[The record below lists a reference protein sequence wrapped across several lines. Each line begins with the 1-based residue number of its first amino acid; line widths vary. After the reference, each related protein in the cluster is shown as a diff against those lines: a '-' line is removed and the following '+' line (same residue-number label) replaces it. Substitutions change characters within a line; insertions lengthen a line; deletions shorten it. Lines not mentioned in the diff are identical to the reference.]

1 MGVSASFWK
10 KKCTLLCFLA
20 SLAAFGYD
28 SLKKK
33 LFSTFS
39 SSRQVDLVR
48 FELFRGDEDFEGD
61 ESELKKKSKIGEH
74 EWQR

>member
-1 MGVSASFWK
+1 MIHK
-10 KKCTLLCFLA
+10 
-20 SLAAFGYD
+20 
-28 SLKKK
+28 KKK